1 MNNKYQLVKQKIED
15 LKSEIE
21 YHNNLYYN
29 EDKNEISDLEFD
41 KKLSY
46 LIELEKKYPEFKTSD
61 SPSERVGGKITK
73 KFETKNHK
81 IPMLS
86 LSNTYSES
94 ELFDFD
100 KRMKKRLSNNDI
112 EYTCEIKYDGVAL
125 SLIYENRKLKYALTR
140 GDGKK
145 GDNITT
151 NVYTIRSIPLKLSSI
166 APSYMEIRGEVF
178 ISKSNFKKL
187 NDYKKNSNEPLFANA
202 RNAASGSLK
211 LQDSSEVAKRKLD
224 CYIYSLNSKFES
236 VNDHNEALKTL
247 KNLNFN
253 VPNSFKKCKNIEEVI
268 SYIKYWE
275 NKRENLDVET
285 DGIVIKVNNF
295 KQQEE
300 LGFTSKNPRWAIA
313 YKYKSESAETTLK
326 DITYQV
332 GRTGAITPVAK
343 LKPIKLSGSVIR
355 KASLH
360 NFNEIKRLDL
370 RIGDTISIEKGGEII
385 PKITGVNIDKRSNI
399 SKSVKFITH
408 CPSCNSPISKIKN
421 EANYYCR
428 NHKYCLPQIIGKVQH
443 FIGKDAVNIEFLGPE
458 TIKGLIDN
466 DLIKNIADLYKLKY
480 HDLYDL
486 KIEFK
491 NSNGER
497 KIRSLKEKSCR
508 NIINSISQS
517 KNSNYS
523 NILFGLGIRYVGK
536 STAEVL
542 SEHFNN
548 IKKLIDAKY
557 DEIIQIN
564 EIGDKIAESICEFF
578 KDNDNI
584 SIVSKLEKNGLKL
597 YSKKKINIDSSIKNI
612 KFVITGTFIN
622 YTRDELKNIIKING
636 GKISS
641 SISKNTDFLILGKNF
656 GPSKKSK
663 AANLGIKIISEND
676 FENLLLT

>member
-145 GDNITT
+145 GDDITT

-224 CYIYSLNSKFES
+224 CFIYSLNSKFES

-399 SKSVKFITH
+399 NKSVKFITH

-428 NHKYCLPQIIGKVQH
+428 NHKYCLPQIIGKIQH

-497 KIRSLKEKSCR
+497 KIRSLKEKSCQ

-663 AANLGIKIISEND
+663 ADNLGIKIISEND

>member
-145 GDNITT
+145 GDDITT

-224 CYIYSLNSKFES
+224 CFIYSLNSKFES

-497 KIRSLKEKSCR
+497 KIRSLKEKSCQ

-548 IKKLIDAKY
+548 IKKLINAKY

-663 AANLGIKIISEND
+663 ADNLGIKMISEND

>member
-145 GDNITT
+145 GDDITT

-224 CYIYSLNSKFES
+224 CFIYSLNSKFES

-458 TIKGLIDN
+458 TIKGLINN

-663 AANLGIKIISEND
+663 ADNLGIKMISEND

>member
-1 MNNKYQLVKQKIED
+1 MNNKYPIVKQKIED

-41 KKLSY
+41 KKLTY

-61 SPSERVGGKITK
+61 SPSQRVGGKITK

-100 KRMKKRLSNNDI
+100 KRIKKKFPNNDI

-145 GDNITT
+145 GDDITT

-166 APSYMEIRGEVF
+166 APSNMEVRGEVF

-187 NDYKKNSNEPLFANA
+187 NDYKKNSNEQLFANA

-236 VNDHNEALKTL
+236 VNDHNEALKKL
-247 KNLNFN
+247 KDLNFN

-295 KQQEE
+295 KKQEE

-370 RIGDTISIEKGGEII
+370 RIGDIVFIEKGGEII
-385 PKITGVNIDKRSNI
+385 PKITGVKIDKRSNI

-443 FIGKDAVNIEFLGPE
+443 FIGKDALNIEFLGPE

-466 DLIKNIADLYKLKY
+466 KLVKNIADLYKLNY

-491 NSNGER
+491 NSNGDR

-542 SEHFNN
+542 SEHFNS

-584 SIVSKLEKNGLKL
+584 SIVSQLEKNGLKL
-597 YSKKKINIDSSIKNI
+597 FSKKKINIDSSIKNI

-622 YTRDELKNIIKING
+622 YSRDELKNIIKING

-641 SISKNTDFLILGKNF
+641 SVSKTTDFLILGKNF

-663 AANLGIKIISEND
+663 ADNLNIKIISEND
-676 FENLLLT
+676 FENLLLK

>member
-1 MNNKYQLVKQKIED
+1 MNNKYPIVKQKIED

-145 GDNITT
+145 GDDITT

-166 APSYMEIRGEVF
+166 APSNLEVRGEVF

-187 NDYKKNSNEPLFANA
+187 NDYKKNSNEQLFANA

-236 VNDHNEALKTL
+236 VNDHNEALKKL
-247 KNLNFN
+247 KDLNFN

-295 KQQEE
+295 KKQEE

-370 RIGDTISIEKGGEII
+370 RIGDIVFIEKGGEII
-385 PKITGVNIDKRSNI
+385 PKITGVKIDKRSNI

-443 FIGKDAVNIEFLGPE
+443 FIGKDALNIEFLGPE

-466 DLIKNIADLYKLKY
+466 KLVKNIADLYKLNY

-491 NSNGER
+491 NSNGDR

-542 SEHFNN
+542 SEHFNS

-584 SIVSKLEKNGLKL
+584 SIVSQLEKNGLKL
-597 YSKKKINIDSSIKNI
+597 FSKKKINIDSSIKNI

-622 YTRDELKNIIKING
+622 YSRDELKNIIKING

-641 SISKNTDFLILGKNF
+641 SVSKTTDFLILGKNF

-663 AANLGIKIISEND
+663 ADNLNIKIISEND
-676 FENLLLT
+676 FENLLLK

>member
-145 GDNITT
+145 GDDITT

-224 CYIYSLNSKFES
+224 CFIYSLNSKFES

-497 KIRSLKEKSCR
+497 KIRSLKEKSCQ

-641 SISKNTDFLILGKNF
+641 SISKNTDFLILGQNF

-663 AANLGIKIISEND
+663 ADNLGIKMISEND

>member
-145 GDNITT
+145 GDDITT

-224 CYIYSLNSKFES
+224 CFIYSLNSKFES

-399 SKSVKFITH
+399 NKSVKFITH

-428 NHKYCLPQIIGKVQH
+428 NHKYCLPQIIGKIQH

-497 KIRSLKEKSCR
+497 KIRSLKEKSCQ

>member
-145 GDNITT
+145 GDDITT

-224 CYIYSLNSKFES
+224 CFIYSLNSKFES

-385 PKITGVNIDKRSNI
+385 PKITGVNIDKRTNI

-497 KIRSLKEKSCR
+497 KIRSLKEKSCQ

-663 AANLGIKIISEND
+663 ADNLGIKIISEND

>member
-145 GDNITT
+145 GDDITT

-399 SKSVKFITH
+399 NKSVKFITH

-428 NHKYCLPQIIGKVQH
+428 NHKYCLPQIIGKIQH

-497 KIRSLKEKSCR
+497 KIRSLKEKSCQ

>member
-145 GDNITT
+145 GDDITT

-224 CYIYSLNSKFES
+224 CFIYSLNSKFES

-385 PKITGVNIDKRSNI
+385 PKITGVNIDKRLNI

-497 KIRSLKEKSCR
+497 KIRSLKEKSCQ

-663 AANLGIKIISEND
+663 ADNLGIKIISEND

>member
-41 KKLSY
+41 KKLRY

-100 KRMKKRLSNNDI
+100 KRIKKRLSNNDI

-145 GDNITT
+145 GDDITT

-224 CYIYSLNSKFES
+224 CFIYSLNSKFES

-663 AANLGIKIISEND
+663 ADNLGIKMISEND

>member
-236 VNDHNEALKTL
+236 VKDHNEALKTL

-491 NSNGER
+491 NSNDER

-564 EIGDKIAESICEFF
+564 EIGDKIAKSICEFF

>member
-145 GDNITT
+145 GDDITT

-399 SKSVKFITH
+399 NKSVKFITH

-428 NHKYCLPQIIGKVQH
+428 NHKYCLPQIIGKIQH

-663 AANLGIKIISEND
+663 ADNLGIKIISEND

>member
-399 SKSVKFITH
+399 TKSVKFITH

>member
-1 MNNKYQLVKQKIED
+1 MNSKDQLIKQKIED

-29 EDKNEISDLEFD
+29 KDVNEISDLEFD

-46 LIELEKKYPEFKTSD
+46 LIELEKKHPHFKTND
-61 SPSERVGGKITK
+61 SPSQRVGGTITK

-81 IPMLS
+81 TPMLS

-94 ELFDFD
+94 ELIDFD
-100 KRMKKRLSNNDI
+100 KRMKKNLPNKKI

-151 NVYTIRSIPLKLSSI
+151 NAYTIRSIPLKLSSV
-166 APSYMEIRGEVF
+166 APSHLEVRGEVF

-187 NDYKKNSNEPLFANA
+187 NNYKKNNNDSLFANA

-224 CYIYSLNSKFES
+224 CFVYSLNSKFKS
-236 VNDHNEALKTL
+236 VNNHNEALKTL

-253 VPNSFKKCKNIEEVI
+253 VPNSYKKCNNIEEVV
-268 SYIKYWE
+268 SYIKFWE

-295 KQQEE
+295 NQQKE

-313 YKYKSESAETTLK
+313 YKYKSQSTETTLR
-326 DITYQV
+326 DIIYQV
-332 GRTGAITPVAK
+332 GRTGAITPVAI
-343 LKPIKLSGSVIR
+343 LKPVKLSGSVIR

-370 RIGDTISIEKGGEII
+370 RIGDTIIIEKGGEII
-385 PKITGVNIDKRSNI
+385 PKITGVRIDKRSKK
-399 SKSVKFITH
+399 SKEIKFITQ
-408 CPSCNSPISKIKN
+408 CPSCNSLISKKRN

-428 NHKYCLPQIIGKVQH
+428 NHKNCSPQIIGKIQH
-443 FIGKDAVNIEFLGPE
+443 FIGKDAMNIEFLGPE
-458 TIKGLIDN
+458 TIKGLIEN
-466 DLIKNIADLYKLKY
+466 SLVRNIADLYKLNY
-480 HDLYDL
+480 HNLYDL
-486 KIEFK
+486 KIEFN
-491 NSNGER
+491 NSEGER
-497 KIRSLKEKSCR
+497 KIRSLKEKSCQ
-508 NIINSISQS
+508 NIINSIIKS
-517 KNSNYS
+517 KNSGYS

-536 STAEVL
+536 STAEIL
-542 SEHFNN
+542 SENFKS
-548 IKKLIDAKY
+548 IDKLINAKY
-557 DEIIQIN
+557 EEIIQIN
-564 EIGDKIAESICEFF
+564 EIGIKIAESICDFF
-578 KDNDNI
+578 NENDNI
-584 SIVSKLEKNGLKL
+584 LIISELKKNGLEL
-597 YSKKKINIDSSIKNI
+597 YSKNNINIDSAIKDM
-612 KFVITGTFIN
+612 KFVITGTFSN
-622 YTRDELKNIIKING
+622 YSRNELKNIIKING

-641 SISKNTDFLILGKNF
+641 SVSKNTDFLILGENF

-663 AANLGIKIISEND
+663 AVNLEIKVISEID
-676 FENLLLT
+676 FKKLLLI

>member
-1 MNNKYQLVKQKIED
+1 MNNKYPLVKQKIED

-41 KKLSY
+41 KKLTY

-61 SPSERVGGKITK
+61 SPSQRVGGMITK

-100 KRMKKRLSNNDI
+100 KRIKKKFPNNDI

-145 GDNITT
+145 GDDITT

-166 APSYMEIRGEVF
+166 APSYVEVRGEVF

-187 NDYKKNSNEPLFANA
+187 NHYKKNSNEPLFANA

-224 CYIYSLNSKFES
+224 CFIYSLNSKFES
-236 VNDHNEALKTL
+236 VNDHHEALKKL
-247 KNLNFN
+247 KDLNFN

-295 KQQEE
+295 KKQEE

-343 LKPIKLSGSVIR
+343 LIPIKLSGSVIR
-355 KASLH
+355 KASLY

-370 RIGDTISIEKGGEII
+370 RIGDTIFIEKGGEII
-385 PKITGVNIDKRSNI
+385 PKITGVKIDKRSNL

-428 NHKYCLPQIIGKVQH
+428 NHKYCRPQIIGKVQH
-443 FIGKDAVNIEFLGPE
+443 FIGKDALNIEFLGPE

-466 DLIKNIADLYKLKY
+466 NLVKNIADLYKLNY

-491 NSNGER
+491 NSNGDR

-542 SEHFNN
+542 SEHFNS

-584 SIVSKLEKNGLKL
+584 SIVSQLEKNGLKL

-622 YTRDELKNIIKING
+622 YSRDELKNIIKING

-663 AANLGIKIISEND
+663 ADNLGIKMISENE
-676 FENLLLT
+676 FENLLLK

>member
-145 GDNITT
+145 GDDITT

-224 CYIYSLNSKFES
+224 CFIYSLNSKFES

-497 KIRSLKEKSCR
+497 KIRSLKEKSCQ

-663 AANLGIKIISEND
+663 ADNLGIKIISEND